1 MVFAGDVDFV
11 CNLRVDRP
19 EQSVGRP
26 ESVRLTCFVQ
36 SSTFPHVH
44 VPNACRCLRP
54 GKKKK
59 PSIVILNLFF
69 DLDLI

>member
-11 CNLRVDRP
+11 CNLRDDRP

-36 SSTFPHVH
+36 SSTFPHVY

-54 GKKKK
+54 GKKKNR
-59 PSIVILNLFF
+59 LLLF
-69 DLDLI
+69 